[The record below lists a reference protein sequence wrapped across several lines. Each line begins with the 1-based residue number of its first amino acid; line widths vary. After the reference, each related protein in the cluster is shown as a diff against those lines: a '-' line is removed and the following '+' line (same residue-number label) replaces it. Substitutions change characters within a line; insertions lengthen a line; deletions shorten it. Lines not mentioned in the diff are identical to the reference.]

1 MTITLPPLRE
11 RAEDIGMLANAF
23 LRRACQ
29 EYRRKLRFSAEA
41 LSAVARYHWPGNI
54 RELESTVSRAA
65 LSAPGRSIRAADIEF
80 LHAAE
85 PPAEDSGERLPS
97 LREAERAHIVRI
109 LDACTWNKK
118 EAARILEISRG
129 TLYRKILEFG
139 LEPQAPGSQSRNRAR
154 RLTPS

>member
-1 MTITLPPLRE
+1 M
-11 RAEDIGMLANAF
+11 
-23 LRRACQ
+23 Q
-29 EYRRKLRFSAEA
+29 
-41 LSAVARYHWPGNI
+41 VYHWPGNI

-65 LSAPGRSIRAADIEF
+65 LSAPGRAIRAADIEF

-85 PPAEDSGERLPS
+85 PPAEGTGERLPS

-109 LDACTWNKK
+109 LDACSWNKK

-139 LEPQAPGSQSRNRAR
+139 LEPQAHNGQARHRPR
-154 RLTPS
+154 RLTGTEDLTADDCAVSHTRSRLKTAQAVEFRLCALYPLTYSRS